1 MLNYIF
7 ETTIV
12 GIIFSIVGVI
22 IFNLSIN
29 KNNNSNN
36 IYGIYL
42 AFFMTGVIIH
52 ILLELFNIAT

>member
-1 MLNYIF
+1 MLNYIL
-7 ETTIV
+7 ETTIA
-12 GIIFSIVGVI
+12 GIIFCIIGII
-22 IFNLSIN
+22 IFSLSIN

-52 ILLELFNIAT
+52 ILLEIFNLV